1 MVSAPVNRRTALETN
16 GTALPV
22 ILRALLVDDE
32 ELARRGLRVRLER
45 TDDISLV
52 GEYENGATALPA
64 IRQVAPDLV
73 FLDIQM
79 PGMSGL
85 ELAAALDSETSP
97 HVIFVTAF
105 DSYAVKAFDVHAL
118 DYILKPV
125 DDARLEAALARARQ
139 VVQGARDRDFGR
151 RVALALASINPV
163 AAPPP
168 EQPPRLL
175 VRAGDR
181 MIVIRVEEI
190 DWIEASGDYVSIHV
204 GKKSW
209 RLRESIAAVAD
220 RYAAHGIVRIH
231 RSTLVK
237 IDRVNELRPLANG
250 EFTVLLR
257 DATELKMSRSYRS
270 ALEVLGAT

>member
-1 MVSAPVNRRTALETN
+1 VRRVT
-16 GTALPV
+16 
-22 ILRALLVDDE
+22 LRALLVDDE
-32 ELARRGLRVRLER
+32 ELARRGLRVRLEG
-45 TDDISLV
+45 TSDVSV
-52 GEYENGATALPA
+52 VVEYANGATALPA

-85 ELAAALDSETSP
+85 EVAAALDSETSP
-97 HVIFVTAF
+97 HIIFVTAF
-105 DSYAVKAFDVHAL
+105 DAYAVQAFEVHAL

-125 DDARLEAALARARQ
+125 DDARLATALARARR

-151 RVALALASINPV
+151 RVALALASMKSGTGD
-163 AAPPP
+163 PPG
-168 EQPPRLL
+168 QPQRLL

-181 MIVIRVEEI
+181 MVVIRVEDI

-209 RLRESIAAVAD
+209 LLREAIASVAD
-220 RYAAHGIVRIH
+220 RYATHGIVRIH

-237 IDRVNELRPLANG
+237 VDRVTELRPLANG
-250 EFTVLLR
+250 EFTVVLR
-257 DATELKMSRSYRS
+257 DGTELKMSRSYRS
-270 ALEVLGAT
+270 ALDVLGSG

>member
-1 MVSAPVNRRTALETN
+1 MSVPASWRLPLDTN
-16 GTALPV
+16 GIPLPV
-22 ILRALLVDDE
+22 TLRALLVDDE

-45 TDDISLV
+45 TEDVNVV
-52 GEYENGATALPA
+52 GEYANGATALPA
-64 IRQVAPDLV
+64 IRQAAPDVV

-79 PGMSGL
+79 PGMTGL
-85 ELAAALDSETSP
+85 EVAAALDSETSP

-105 DSYAVKAFDVHAL
+105 DAYAVKAFEVHAL

-125 DDARLEAALARARQ
+125 DDARLAAALARARQ

-151 RVALALASINPV
+151 RVALAIASMTP
-163 AAPPP
+163 ASQPP
-168 EQPPRLL
+168 EQPQRLL

-181 MIVIRVEEI
+181 MIVIRLEEI

-209 RLRESIAAVAD
+209 LLREAIATVAE

-237 IDRVNELRPLANG
+237 VDRVNELRPLANG
-250 EFTVLLR
+250 EFTIVLR
-257 DATELKMSRSYRS
+257 DGTELKLSRSYRN
-270 ALEVLGAT
+270 ALDVLGST

>member
-1 MVSAPVNRRTALETN
+1 VT
-16 GTALPV
+16 
-22 ILRALLVDDE
+22 LRALLVDDE

-45 TDDISLV
+45 SDDVSVV
-52 GEYENGATALPA
+52 GEYENGAAALPA
-64 IRQVAPDLV
+64 IRLVAPDLV

-85 ELAAALDSETSP
+85 EVAAALDSETSP

-105 DSYAVKAFDVHAL
+105 DSYAVKAFEVHAL

-125 DDARLEAALARARQ
+125 DDVRLAAALARARR

-151 RVALALASINPV
+151 RVALALASISPAV
-163 AAPPP
+163 ATPP
-168 EQPPRLL
+168 EQPPRFL

-209 RLRESIAAVAD
+209 LQRESIAAVAD

-237 IDRVNELRPLANG
+237 VDRVTELRPLANG
-250 EFTVLLR
+250 EFTVVLR
-257 DATELKMSRSYRS
+257 DGTELKLSRSYRN
-270 ALEVLGAT
+270 ALEALGAS